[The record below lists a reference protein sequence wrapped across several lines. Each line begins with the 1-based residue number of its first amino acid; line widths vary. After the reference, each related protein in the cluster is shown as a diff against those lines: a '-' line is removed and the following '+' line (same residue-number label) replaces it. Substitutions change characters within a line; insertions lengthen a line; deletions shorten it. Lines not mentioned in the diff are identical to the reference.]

1 MFSKKQLQVL
11 KCYAKENPKILICA
25 GAKRSGKTFILTY
38 IFLAQLAKFKNQG
51 LSFIIGGSTQSSIR
65 RNILDDVEKLLGKEL
80 KLDKTNAVNIFG
92 NKVYCFDGANADSW
106 KKIRGFTAAGAYL
119 NEATALHDTFVKEA
133 ISRCSYEGAR
143 ILMDTNPEN
152 PMHTVKKDYIDKDGQ
167 KLSNGQLNIKS
178 FSFSLFDNTF
188 LNKEYIE
195 SIIKSTP
202 SGMFTDRDIYGK
214 WVSAEGVVYPDFT
227 EDLFIDTSN
236 IQYKKIFC
244 GVDWGYEHYGC
255 IAVIGIDFE
264 GNYYLIEENAHQHKD
279 IEFWV
284 NEAKRIKET
293 YGNVMFYADSARPE
307 YVVKF
312 QTEGLRCINA
322 NKSVLEGI
330 TDIATLFKLKKFFIN
345 KDSARFK
352 EEIYNYVWKPNAD
365 EPVKIMDDVMD
376 GIRYA
381 IHTEKTIKSGEYNDS
396 IYSKGK
402 GTIKPITERRGGTIF

>member
-38 IFLAQLAKFKNQG
+38 IFLAQLAKFKDQG
-51 LSFIIGGSTQSSIR
+51 LSFIIGGSTQASIR
-65 RNILDDVEKLLGKEL
+65 RNILDDVEKLIGKEL

-92 NKVYCFDGANADSW
+92 NKVYCFDGANSDSW
-106 KKIRGFTAAGAYL
+106 KKVRGFTSAGAYL
-119 NEATALHDTFVKEA
+119 NEATALHDSFVKEC

-167 KLSNGQLNIKS
+167 KLSDGQLNIKA
-178 FSFSLFDNTF
+178 FNFSLFDNTF
-188 LNKEYIE
+188 LNKEYVE

-255 IAVIGIDFE
+255 IPVIGIDFDD
-264 GNYYLIEENAHQHKD
+264 NYYLIEENAHQHKD

-330 TDIATLFKLKKFFIN
+330 TDVATLFKLKKFFIN

-381 IHTEKTIKSGEYNDS
+381 IHTEKTKNKIK
-396 IYSKGK
+396 
-402 GTIKPITERRGGTIF
+402 IKNISLRR